1 MNVQDEIKEIQQYN
15 FYKFEELASKLKS
28 LNYIIQNDF
37 SLFDDYSSGNLRL
50 DMKEFNDNVKMFETE
65 FKKLVNSTN
74 NILSYYIEQKE
85 NEENEGN

>member
-1 MNVQDEIKEIQQYN
+1 MNIQDEIKEIQQHN

-37 SLFDDYSSGNLRL
+37 SLFTDYSSKNLRL
-50 DMKEFNDNVKMFETE
+50 DMKEFNDNVKLFETE

-85 NEENEGN
+85 NEENESN

>member
-1 MNVQDEIKEIQQYN
+1 MNIQDEIKEIQQYN
-15 FYKFEELASKLKS
+15 FYKFEELSSKIKS

-37 SLFDDYSSGNLRL
+37 SLFTDYSSKNLRL
-50 DMKEFNDNVKMFETE
+50 DMKEFNDNVKLFETE

-85 NEENEGN
+85 NEENESN